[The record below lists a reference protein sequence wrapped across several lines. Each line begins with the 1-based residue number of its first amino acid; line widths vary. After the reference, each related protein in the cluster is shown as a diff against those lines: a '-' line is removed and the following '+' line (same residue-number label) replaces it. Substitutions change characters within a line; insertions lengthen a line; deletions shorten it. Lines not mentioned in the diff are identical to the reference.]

1 MDNIINLAKF
11 KSIRMSMKISQE
23 DMARTIGISL
33 RSYQMKESGK
43 NEFSF
48 KEPKF
53 PVEEIE
59 NFTKVEELKIEKTKY
74 GYQILPDVNNGAG
87 PIYFCL
93 IRKEVSLMA

>member
-1 MDNIINLAKF
+1 MDNIINLAKL

-48 KEPKF
+48 KEIVCIALKLDMNIF
-53 PVEEIE
+53 DLLKEIMDE
-59 NFTKVEELKIEKTKY
+59 
-74 GYQILPDVNNGAG
+74 
-87 PIYFCL
+87 
-93 IRKEVSLMA
+93 

>member
-1 MDNIINLAKF
+1 MDNIINLAKL

-48 KEPKF
+48 KEMVRIALKLDMSIF
-53 PVEEIE
+53 DLLKEIMYE
-59 NFTKVEELKIEKTKY
+59 
-74 GYQILPDVNNGAG
+74 
-87 PIYFCL
+87 
-93 IRKEVSLMA
+93 